1 MTENCNQNPP
11 NDRPDTV
18 MELVKWSDGSDDHR
32 GAGEHDAQLFSDG
45 LVVPDDIVNGATS
58 GAGGDMDV
66 AVWSPDQVYIMV
78 MG

>member
-1 MTENCNQNPP
+1 MTESCNQYPP
-11 NDRPDTV
+11 NDRPDTI
-18 MELVKWSDGSDDHR
+18 MELVKWSDDSDDHGSAGGH
-32 GAGEHDAQLFSDG
+32 GARLFGDG